1 MPEQSCAQPGSL
13 VVWAAALLAGVGLLV
28 VVALAL
34 ESARWRPARG
44 SLALRLSGT
53 LLAMGLA
60 GWSLLV
66 FSLLQAIYDSLA
78 AKNEWN
84 PDYCMIGGM
93 HGPPIYVFWQR
104 MIAAQIAPYQRAAL
118 IAICAAIVFVL
129 VVVSLTALRWLRNR
143 GPTRVRPLWRVE
155 RARALSL
162 ILLLALILASLGDF
176 TVIQVQSVRAQIALN
191 APCPSSMTAADIQQL
206 QAAGVPLTP
215 TEDTVPVSAQ
225 QARTASRQGLG
236 DLLPAN
242 SACVTPQLCQ
252 VDSSSAPGALP
263 FGIYWVVGWRIPA
276 ATAGP
281 TTLATPPSEEW
292 TFVDAQSGQY
302 LGNIYM
308 SVVGG

>member
-1 MPEQSCAQPGSL
+1 MPEQSCAPPGSL

-44 SLALRLSGT
+44 SLALRLSCA
-53 LLAMGLA
+53 LLAVGLA
-60 GWSLLV
+60 GWSLLLR
-66 FSLLQAIYDSLA
+66 SQLQAIYDALVA
-78 AKNEWN
+78 REQLD
-84 PDYCMIGGM
+84 PYYCYGGL
-93 HGPPIYVFWQR
+93 HGPPGAHDAVER

-118 IAICAAIVFVL
+118 ITIGATVAFVL